1 MRIAIHIS
9 SIVLMVIHSITLLA
23 GTPQL
28 NLNCKSISGHTV
40 IVGYPRGEGYDLKI
54 SVGDAVIRYVDICI
68 DAECSKKEKHGDL
81 FVVEALRNKV
91 FTIYFVETFDT
102 DNNFIFTG
110 SFYALPNT
118 VKYSKTTNGYRAEYK
133 AIYDVAD
140 PRSNNSPK
148 AFVKEPIEVVCTHQE
163 EL

>member
-1 MRIAIHIS
+1 M
-9 SIVLMVIHSITLLA
+9 
-23 GTPQL
+23 
-28 NLNCKSISGHTV
+28 
-40 IVGYPRGEGYDLKI
+40 
-54 SVGDAVIRYVDICI
+54 GDAVIRYVDICL
-68 DAECSKKEKHGDL
+68 DTECSKKEKYGDL

-91 FTIYFVETFDT
+91 FTIYFVETLDSG
-102 DNNFIFTG
+102 NNFIFTG

-133 AIYDVAD
+133 AIYDGAD

-148 AFVKEPIEVVCTHQE
+148 TFVKEPIEVVCTHQE